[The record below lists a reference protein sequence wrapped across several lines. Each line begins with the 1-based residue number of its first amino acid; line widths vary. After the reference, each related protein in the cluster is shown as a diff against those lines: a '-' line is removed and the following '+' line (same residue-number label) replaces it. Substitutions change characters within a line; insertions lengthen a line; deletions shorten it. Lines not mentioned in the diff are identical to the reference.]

1 MCVLECQEINIFF
14 YLKKVLK
21 HHSFWFS
28 TKIRRWKT
36 STPSKYSFGNLSDHR
51 IWKHWC
57 YKTLVY
63 YLRASEKWKAQLRSP
78 AWKKSARPPQHRW
91 CTQRETSPQRGNNIT
106 GSTLQQ
112 RKIPGRI
119 VSAAPQD
126 PLTMEEVSLQADGI
140 KEHAYSFCSVLNPC
154 QVLTLQNRERM
165 RQRWGPWDGTGEMQ
179 PRLPARWGQH
189 MSIPWGLIMAPEWWR
204 HHHVPIWRK
213 RWGSGPGKAEM
224 LRRGLMCCTQTSQ
237 AVPGKQIPQCCPLL
251 LEKQTTRTGGGRW
264 RKQLTLSLTQTVKF
278 WQKLRLKNHCL
289 RHTSKIITAALF

>member
-1 MCVLECQEINIFF
+1 MKSTAQKPS
-14 YLKKVLK
+14 LKK
-21 HHSFWFS
+21 
-28 TKIRRWKT
+28 I
-36 STPSKYSFGNLSDHR
+36 STPTTASLMHTARNIPTTGKQYHR
-51 IWKHWC
+51 FN
-57 YKTLVY
+57 T
-63 YLRASEKWKAQLRSP
+63 P
-78 AWKKSARPPQHRW
+78 AKKNSW
-91 CTQRETSPQRGNNIT
+91 TNCVSSST
-106 GSTLQQ
+106 GSSHDGRSFIASWWHQGARLQ
-112 RKIPGRI
+112 
-119 VSAAPQD
+119 
-126 PLTMEEVSLQADGI
+126 LLL
-140 KEHAYSFCSVLNPC
+140 SFKPMPSPHPA
-154 QVLTLQNRERM
+154 ERM